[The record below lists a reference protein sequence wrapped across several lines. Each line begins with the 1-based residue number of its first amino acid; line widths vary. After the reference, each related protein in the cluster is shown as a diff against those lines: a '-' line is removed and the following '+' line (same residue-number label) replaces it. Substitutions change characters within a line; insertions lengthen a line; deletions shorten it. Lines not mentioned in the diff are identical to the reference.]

1 MAISR
6 VGQVLIAN
14 GKAVGLSHF
23 SSSVVFFL
31 WHPFISTQENVCIV
45 TLSATANQIC
55 FHILIQLYVF
65 LFVYSPV
72 GMCVN
77 KTIFSMFNK
86 VFKLKIYQ

>member
-31 WHPFISTQENVCIV
+31 WHPFISTQENDFIGNSQSNLLSQTDTTICI
-45 TLSATANQIC
+45 
-55 FHILIQLYVF
+55 F
-65 LFVYSPV
+65 
-72 GMCVN
+72 MCVN

-86 VFKLKIYQ
+86 GFKLKIYQ